1 MNVCDVLIIGAGP
14 AGSSCA
20 WALRDAGLKIA
31 ILDRRPFPRDKVCGG
46 WITPAVLEELQ
57 IDAADYARSRVFQP
71 ITGFLTSSIGG
82 REVRTDYSAPVSYG
96 IRRCEFDDYLLRRS
110 GARILEPAPLASCEP
125 TRSGWLVNGTIE
137 TRLLIG
143 AGGHFCPVARL
154 LGADARQ
161 EVAVAA
167 QEAEFE
173 LDSAQRAA
181 CPIQGEIP
189 ELYFCRDMKG
199 YGWCFRKQNF
209 LNIGLGRLDP
219 RDLPAHVSSFVEFLK
234 RIGRLPFEL
243 TTAMHGH
250 AYLIYRKAA
259 RKFISDNVLLIGD
272 AAGLAYSQSGEGIR
286 PAIESGLL
294 AARAILAAS
303 GDFSQTRL
311 ETYRDLL
318 RERFGAS
325 GRFRKSGEDWT
336 TTIGR
341 RLPEGAMSAL
351 AAALLK
357 SRWFTRHIVL
367 DSWFLH
373 RHEPSLSA
381 AS

>member
-1 MNVCDVLIIGAGP
+1 MDACDVLVLGAGP

-20 WALRDAGLKIA
+20 WALRDSGLKVA
-31 ILDRRPFPRDKVCGG
+31 ILDRRVFPRDKVCGG

-57 IDAADYARSRVFQP
+57 IDAAEYARNRVFQP
-71 ITGFLTSSIGG
+71 ITGFLTASIGG
-82 REVRTDYSAPVSYG
+82 REVRTDYAAPVSYG
-96 IRRCEFDDYLLRRS
+96 IRRFEFDEYLLRRS
-110 GARILEPAPLASCEP
+110 GARILEPASLDSCEP
-125 TRSGWLVNGTIE
+125 SRDGWVVNGRIE
-137 TRLLIG
+137 TRLLVG

-173 LDSAQRAA
+173 LDAAQRDA

-209 LNIGLGRLDP
+209 LNIGLGRLDH
-219 RDLPAHVSSFVEFLK
+219 RELPAHVADFVEFLK
-234 RIGRLPFEL
+234 RIGRLPFDL
-243 TTAMHGH
+243 GSAMRGH

-272 AAGLAYSQSGEGIR
+272 ATGLAYSQSGEGIR

-294 AARAILAAS
+294 AARAILAAN
-303 GDFSQTRL
+303 GDYAQARL

-318 RERFGAS
+318 RERFGKS

-336 TTIGR
+336 TTLGR

-373 RHEPSLSA
+373 RHTPALNHA
-381 AS
+381 I